1 MNNRNRAVVADSS
14 RTAQLGSAGTRTLG
28 GKLELLKVLVQRDMA
43 VRHKGTALGW
53 LWPLIQPLSQLL
65 VYVYVFAIVLQVRAQ
80 MAGMPESSW
89 SYGLWLFAGFIPWLA
104 FTSGLQQ
111 ASGAVVLNP
120 NLVKKVVF
128 PLGLLPL
135 VPICAAFVEST
146 FAMALLIAFTGILAQ
161 IFQPTVF
168 LLPLVWVPQ
177 LLLTAGLGYLAA
189 ALTVFLRD
197 IPQTLLVTINLWF
210 FITPI
215 IYPVEAVP
223 EALRLLVVWVN
234 PMTTVAELY
243 RDMILVGEVTHWI
256 HWLVLTTISVGLYGL
271 GLGVYRK
278 LRPTFAD
285 VM

>member
-1 MNNRNRAVVADSS
+1 VEPPRPDRVAPPP
-14 RTAQLGSAGTRTLG
+14 TQTLR
-28 GKLELLKVLVQRDMA
+28 GKLELLKALVLRTMA
-43 VRHKGTALGW
+43 ARHRGTALGR

-80 MAGMPESSW
+80 MPGLPESSW
-89 SYGLWLFAGFIPWLA
+89 SYGLWLFAGFVPWVA
-104 FTSGLQQ
+104 FTSGLAQ
-111 ASGAVVLNP
+111 ASGSVLANP

-146 FAMALLIAFTGILAQ
+146 LAMALLVGFTGILAQ
-161 IFQPTVF
+161 VVQPTLL

-197 IPQTLLVTINLWF
+197 IPQTLTVIINLWF

-215 IYPVEAVP
+215 IYPVDAVP
-223 EALRLLVVWVN
+223 EALRGLVVWAN

-243 RDMILVGEVTHWI
+243 RDMILVGEVTHWTQ
-256 HWLVLTTISVGLYGL
+256 WLVLTAVAVVAYGL
-271 GLGVYRK
+271 GLTVYRK
-278 LRPTFAD
+278 LRPAFAD